1 MGLPNLQ
8 TVVTR
13 DYSTATVGY
22 PLSVGYGNTGLIS
35 LEESVGMEG
44 SMANMHRTTLLRRVN
59 LHNEGWL
66 VDWLPWKYVHLSEEK
81 KKKEVL
87 KLAQAAEQDALVA
100 LLTQWCWRC
109 PPNH

>member
-1 MGLPNLQ
+1 MGLPTLQ

-59 LHNEGWL
+59 LHNEG
-66 VDWLPWKYVHLSEEK
+66 
-81 KKKEVL
+81 
-87 KLAQAAEQDALVA
+87 
-100 LLTQWCWRC
+100 
-109 PPNH
+109 